1 MVYSAWNTTCF
12 ATEAAHP
19 WEDNMSAAYADWR
32 QLAEAASTEM
42 DSQRL
47 MQLIEQL
54 TEALDES
61 RQRKT
66 PLRPRTV

>member
-1 MVYSAWNTTCF
+1 
-12 ATEAAHP
+12 
-19 WEDNMSAAYADWR
+19 MSAAYADWR

-54 TEALDES
+54 AQALDES
-61 RQRKT
+61 HQGKA
-66 PLRPRTV
+66 PLRPRTA